1 MPDDDLIEEELT
13 HSVIG
18 AFYEVYNGLRFGLG
32 EHAYQMAL
40 ERELRWRGH
49 DVGREVYVPIYYKG
63 EELTRQR
70 IDMLVDGRLV
80 VETQATVELHKS
92 AHRQIYSYLCA
103 SRLQVGLLLHFG
115 PEPAFYRSVH
125 TNPPEA

>member
-1 MPDDDLIEEELT
+1 MPKGELYEEELT

-18 AFYEVYNGLRFGLG
+18 AFFDVYNELKYGLL
-32 EHAYQMAL
+32 ELAYQMAL

-49 DVGREVYVPIYYKG
+49 DVARELYVPIYYKG

-80 VETQATVELHKS
+80 VETKATKDLHKS
-92 AHRQIYSYLCA
+92 AARQVYSYLRA
-103 SRLQVGLLLHFG
+103 ARLQVGLLLHFG
-115 PEPAFYRSVH
+115 PEPAYYRVINSLH
-125 TNPPEA
+125 